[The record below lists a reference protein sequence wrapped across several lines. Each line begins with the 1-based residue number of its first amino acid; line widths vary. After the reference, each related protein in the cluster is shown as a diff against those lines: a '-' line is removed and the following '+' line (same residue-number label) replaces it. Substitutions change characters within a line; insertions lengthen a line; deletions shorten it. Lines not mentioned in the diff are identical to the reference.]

1 MSSLALAMHRK
12 VPSSLTAHVTLLN
25 SLLSYCIYYAKLYPE
40 IYGVAEFEWSDFS
53 FDHYTKQFSFS
64 YEKIASL
71 GLLAIIRSTFKHDLF
86 SFYFL
91 TYY

>member
-1 MSSLALAMHRK
+1 MCSTLWK
-12 VPSSLTAHVTLLN
+12 VCYLYLLCKTLPRNIVEL
-25 SLLSYCIYYAKLYPE
+25 
-40 IYGVAEFEWSDFS
+40 EWSDFS

-71 GLLAIIRSTFKHDLF
+71 GLLAIIRSTFKHDPF